1 MLQMIWISRRCIRP
15 YAGFTHMSR
24 TQKFNRR
31 ARWLPLLRMQSA
43 DARARRNLH
52 SSIQA
57 QPTAPRLRVPQVH
70 RSLPCV
76 TSILQARTKNAGLQ
90 RWACTPL
97 YTCAEVH
104 APVGL
109 PCMTHVQCVIWHI
122 AACAH
127 ALMHAEVVNGYTLTW
142 LMWSGP
148 SSIWPARM
156 QVSPLVSYSNDTVHN
171 SVHHQFPSNATYDSI
186 STMPSW

>member
-1 MLQMIWISRRCIRP
+1 MLQMIWISRRCIYTTLRGIH
-15 YAGFTHMSR
+15 AHVTHTKVQPTGTVATS
-24 TQKFNRR
+24 
-31 ARWLPLLRMQSA
+31 AAQSA

-57 QPTAPRLRVPQVH
+57 QPTAPRLRVPK
-70 RSLPCV
+70 S
-76 TSILQARTKNAGLQ
+76 T
-90 RWACTPL
+90 
-97 YTCAEVH
+97 
-104 APVGL
+104 
-109 PCMTHVQCVIWHI
+109 
-122 AACAH
+122 AACRAWRPFFRPARRTPDFHGGHAHLCIPVLRYTHLWAYPAWRTCSASFDTSRH